1 MEGHS
6 SAGRQADRGKDQS
19 RREAS
24 LRQKYIHVCMMV
36 ASNFSII
43 LPVETAEA
51 NLPHQIEARKPPST
65 GMDWPVM

>member
-1 MEGHS
+1 
-6 SAGRQADRGKDQS
+6 
-19 RREAS
+19 
-24 LRQKYIHVCMMV
+24 MMV

>member
-1 MEGHS
+1 ML
-6 SAGRQADRGKDQS
+6 RADRSTLNKDQS

-24 LRQKYIHVCMMV
+24 LGQKYIHVYVTV
-36 ASNFSII
+36 ASDFSII
-43 LPVETAEA
+43 LPVETTET

>member
-1 MEGHS
+1 ML
-6 SAGRQADRGKDQS
+6 RADKSTRDKDQS

-43 LPVETAEA
+43 LPVETTET
-51 NLPHQIEARKPPST
+51 NLPRQIEARKPPST